1 MTAPSQNPRPTPER
15 IFQSLNSYQLTGV
28 LKAGIDL
35 GVFTALGEG
44 ADTPAAI
51 ASKCDVAERGARILC
66 DYLVVHG
73 FLTKSANRYG
83 LAPDAAIF
91 LDQHSAAYI
100 GACAN
105 FVASDFTQNQFRNF
119 ADAVRKGGTSLE
131 GEASLANDHPMWVEF
146 ARSMAPLQ
154 TQMAE
159 LLFHATEQAAKT
171 ARKILDVAAGHGMF
185 GITFSRHLPNAEIYA
200 TDWPSVLEV
209 AKQNAQSAGVASRY
223 HTIAGDAFEVEFGSG
238 YDVVLLPNFLH
249 HYDSAKIEH
258 FMRKVHAAL
267 KGGGH
272 AITLDFIPNEDRVS
286 PPVPASFAAI
296 MLALTPAGDAYTF
309 AEYEQMFRK
318 AGFAVSEL
326 RVLPTTHS
334 VIISRK

>member
-15 IFQSLNSYQLTGV
+15 IFQSLNSHQLTGV
-28 LKAGIDL
+28 LKAAIDL
-35 GVFTALGEG
+35 DVFTAIGGG

-51 ASKCDVAERGARILC
+51 AAKCGTAERGARILC
-66 DYLVVHG
+66 DFLVVNG
-73 FLTKSANRYG
+73 LLTKNGNRYG
-83 LAPDAAIF
+83 LASDSAMF
-91 LDQHSAAYI
+91 LDRNSPAYI
-100 GACAN
+100 GSCAD
-105 FVASDFTQNQFRNF
+105 FVASDLLQDRFRNF
-119 ADAVRKGGTSLE
+119 ADAVRIGGTPKVAEDSA
-131 GEASLANDHPMWVEF
+131 EAEHPMWVEF

-159 LLFHATEQAAKT
+159 LLFLAAEQEAKP

-223 HTIAGDAFEVEFGSG
+223 HTIAGDAFEVELGSG
-238 YDVVLLPNFLH
+238 YDLALLPNFLH

-272 AITLDFIPNEDRVS
+272 AVTLDFVPNEDRVS

-318 AGFAVSEL
+318 AGFAVNEL

-334 VIISRK
+334 VIISQK